1 VTETPPKKDAKSIFL
16 QSNRSGTGRGLCA
29 AAGIVVVAGLYH
41 AGYIPADSSV
51 MTGVAYAAAGAA
63 GGILVYGIYD
73 IIRKLM

>member
-29 AAGIVVVAGLYH
+29 AAGIVIVAGLYH

>member
-1 VTETPPKKDAKSIFL
+1 MTETPPKKDATSIFL
-16 QSNRSGTGRGLCA
+16 KSNRSGTGRGLCA

>member
-1 VTETPPKKDAKSIFL
+1 MTETPPKKDAKSIFL
-16 QSNRSGTGRGLCA
+16 KSNRSGAGRGLCA
-29 AAGIVVVAGLYH
+29 AAGIAVVAGLYH

>member
-1 VTETPPKKDAKSIFL
+1 MTETPPKKDAKSIFL

>member
-1 VTETPPKKDAKSIFL
+1 MTETPPKKDAKSIFL

-29 AAGIVVVAGLYH
+29 AAGIVIVAGLYH